1 MEIYIAAS
9 VIALAFMFLNIAM
22 YGWDLIKDIITF
34 RGVHSVCEFLL
45 YSLVGAYWLF
55 GLSFFPVAIYY
66 FFF

>member
-9 VIALAFMFLNIAM
+9 GVALVFTFLNIAM
-22 YGWDLIKDIITF
+22 FGWDLIEDITTF

-45 YSLVGAYWLF
+45 YSTVGAYWLF

>member
-9 VIALAFMFLNIAM
+9 AIALAFMFLTVAV
-22 YGWDLIKDIITF
+22 YGWDSIEDIITF
-34 RGVHSVCEFLL
+34 RGVHSVCEFLM

-55 GLSFFPVAIYY
+55 GLSFFPVAICY